1 MDCDPLAGLM
11 PDQAPEALQ
20 DRALAAFQ
28 RKVALPPLATVLGA
42 AARDTVG
49 SMAFTD
55 TVAVCTAVP

>member
-1 MDCDPLAGLM
+1 M

-20 DRALAAFQ
+20 DKALPALQ

-42 AARDTVG
+42 AVRDTVG
-49 SMAFTD
+49 SMDFTD